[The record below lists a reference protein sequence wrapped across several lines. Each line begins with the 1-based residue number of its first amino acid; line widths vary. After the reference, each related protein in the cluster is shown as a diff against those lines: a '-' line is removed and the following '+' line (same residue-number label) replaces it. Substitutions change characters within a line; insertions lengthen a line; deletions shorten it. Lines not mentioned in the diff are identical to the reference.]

1 MPLRNFVHRRQHKER
16 GQLSHRKKLGLLEKH
31 KDYVQR
37 AKDHHS
43 KRDRIK
49 RLREKALLEKNKDE
63 FYFGMVKGR
72 VEVSPKSLIPIVLSQ
87 SHLTPYVFTLSP
99 TERSPL

>member
-1 MPLRNFVHRRQHKER
+1 MPLRNHVHRRQHKER
-16 GQLSHRKKLGLLEKH
+16 GQLTHRKKLGLLEKH

-49 RLREKALLEKNKDE
+49 RLRQKALLEKNKDE

-72 VEVSPKSLIPIVLSQ
+72 VEVSSYECLATKKLK
-87 SHLTPYVFTLSP
+87 
-99 TERSPL
+99 